1 MTGSSPSTV
10 STGRGHS
17 AAYQQ
22 LAEELRDLIRSAAS
36 EHQQLPTEKELSGRY
51 QVSRQTVRRAYLEL
65 VADGVVER
73 IPGKG
78 TFPAPKGHYRRSFS
92 SIVELLALSIDTEL
106 RIVEPLSATSN
117 ASAAS
122 CLGLQFDSVL
132 HVGYQRL
139 HQGKPFCYT
148 DVYLP
153 PRMEVFLSSASL
165 LKRKSARSGITVLG
179 LLDRVLPHPIAG
191 AKQTVTA
198 VAAALDIAGQIDCR
212 EGEPILRISRIHF
225 DTEGRPIEQCINHYN
240 PERYSYTLQL
250 QRHGHGLAGDS

>member
-1 MTGSSPSTV
+1 MADFSLPTV
-10 STGRGHS
+10 SIGHGRA

-22 LAEELRDLIRSAAS
+22 LAEELRDLIRNGAT
-36 EHQQLPTEKELSGRY
+36 EHQQLPTEKELTGRY

-106 RIVEPLSATSN
+106 RIIEPLTATAN
-117 ASAAS
+117 ADAAS
-122 CLGLQFDSVL
+122 NLGLQYDRVL

-139 HQGKPFCYT
+139 HQSEPFCYT

-153 PRMEVFLSSASL
+153 PRMEGFLSSAAL

-198 VAAALDIAGQIDCR
+198 VAAPPDIADQIDCR
-212 EGEPILRISRIHF
+212 AGEPILRISRIHF
-225 DTEGRPIEQCINHYN
+225 DTEGRPVEQCINHYN

-250 QRHGHGLAGDS
+250 QRHGHGPAGDS